1 MTPERQIVELT
12 KALIR
17 IPSTHSRP
25 SEILRCAD
33 YIASWLHRYKINFE
47 RTDIQGTPSIIVL
60 PAPGYAPVLLM
71 AHFDVVESGDD
82 SLFEPRESNGRLF
95 GRGAADD
102 KYAVAAAMVLF
113 HNTLERLR
121 AEGRGQAD
129 MPFGLLLTGDEEVGG
144 YNGAGAARESIK
156 TDFYIAIDGGRPDLI
171 VTKEKGLLHLEL
183 TATGQS
189 AHAARPWLGHSAFD
203 ILVADYGAIQ
213 KLFEAQRPDHWHK
226 TMVLSICEVGDGSVN
241 KVPGQA
247 RAMLDIRYTEEDD
260 PEAIVAAIREVV
272 RSVVRVDAQEPV
284 FIGGESPYLDLL
296 VRHSGGAA
304 VGFEHGTSDARFF
317 SSQGIPGAVWG
328 ADGEMSQHSQE
339 EHVVIASIAAI
350 YDCLDQFFTA
360 LTK

>member
-1 MTPERQIVELT
+1 MTPERQIVELS

-25 SEILRCAD
+25 SEIFRCAD
-33 YIASWLHRYKINFE
+33 YIASWLDRRKIAYE
-47 RTDIQGTPSIIVL
+47 RTDIRGTPSIIVL
-60 PAPGYAPVLLM
+60 PEPGYAQVLLM
-71 AHFDVVESGDD
+71 AHFDVVEAGDD
-82 SLFEPRESNGRLF
+82 SLFEPREDNGRLF
-95 GRGAADD
+95 GRGAVDD

-113 HNTLERLR
+113 KNTLERLR
-121 AEGRGQAD
+121 AQGRGQTD

-203 ILVADYGAIQ
+203 IMVEDYGAIK

-241 KVPGQA
+241 KVPAKA
-247 RAMLDIRYTEEDD
+247 RAMLDIRYTEADD

-272 RSVVRVDAQEPV
+272 RSEVRVDALEPV

-317 SSQGIPGAVWG
+317 SSHGIPGAVWG
-328 ADGEMSQHSQE
+328 ADGEMSQHSQD
-339 EHVVIASIAAI
+339 EHVVIASITAV
-350 YDCLDQFFTA
+350 YDGLDQYFTT
-360 LTK
+360 LMK